1 MLTIPSQIM
10 SLYDELLAKTAVPV
24 QSHFLYKKWLRY
36 YPDFCHKYH
45 FEPSTKQNISRFLDK
60 LEEKKQNEPQK
71 KQAGQAISI
80 FYKVRLPNSEK
91 TGDKKVT
98 AKKKGL
104 PSPSTSEKLLT
115 NADWTSVYNS
125 LDAEIK
131 IRHYSPK
138 TLKAYRGW
146 VRQFQNFTKS
156 KNPELLSNT
165 DVKDFLTFLAVKRK
179 VSASSQNQ
187 AFNAL
192 LFFFRHILKTE
203 FGEIK
208 DIPRAKRKPYIP
220 VVLSR
225 QEVDAIVDNL
235 SHPYGLVVKL
245 LYGCGLRL
253 SECLNLRINNFN
265 FDNLILTVHDG
276 KGKKDRT
283 VPLPEKIIPDLKKHL
298 ASVISLHENDLAS
311 GYAGAFMFDQ
321 MEKKFKNAAKELIWQ
336 WFFPA
341 KILTLLPDTQEY
353 RRYHLHDTHVQ
364 KAIKRAVKKAKI
376 LKRASAHTFRHSF
389 ASHLLQANY
398 DIRTIQELLGHSDL
412 KTTMMYCHLFFVLSS
427 NPLAGSQLSL
437 GNGKS
442 FR

>member
-1 MLTIPSQIM
+1 MLEIPSQIKR
-10 SLYDELLAKTAVPV
+10 LYDELLVKRAVPER
-24 QSHFLYKKWLRY
+24 SRFLYKKWLRY
-36 YPDFCHKYH
+36 YLDFCHKYR
-45 FEPSTKQNISRFLDK
+45 FEPTKGQNLSKFLAK
-60 LEEKKQNEPQK
+60 LKDKKQNEHQQ
-71 KQAGQAISI
+71 KQAAHAISI
-80 FYKVRLPNSEK
+80 FYEIRWPHSKKE
-91 TGDKKVT
+91 GDNKET
-98 AKKKGL
+98 RKKKEL
-104 PSPSTSEKLLT
+104 PLQNTSEKLLI
-115 NADWTSVYNS
+115 NADWTSVYND

-156 KNPELLSNT
+156 KDAKLLSNT

-208 DIPRAKRKPYIP
+208 DVPRAKRKPYIP

-225 QEVDAIVDNL
+225 QEIDAIIDNL
-235 SHPYGLVVKL
+235 SHPYELVVKL

-283 VPLPEKIIPDLKKHL
+283 VPLPEKTIPDLKKHL

-311 GYAGAFMFDQ
+311 GYGGAFMFDQ
-321 MEKKFKNAAKELIWQ
+321 LEKKYKNVAKDLIWQ

-341 KILTLLPDTQEY
+341 KTLTFVPADTREY
-353 RRYHLHDTHVQ
+353 RR
-364 KAIKRAVKKAKI
+364 
-376 LKRASAHTFRHSF
+376 F
-389 ASHLLQANY
+389 ALVCQ
-398 DIRTIQELLGHSDL
+398 
-412 KTTMMYCHLFFVLSS
+412 
-427 NPLAGSQLSL
+427 
-437 GNGKS
+437 GKLNLMII
-442 FR
+442 

>member
-1 MLTIPSQIM
+1 MLKIPSQIM
-10 SLYDELLAKTAVPV
+10 SLYDELLAETGIPV
-24 QSHFLYKKWLRY
+24 RSHFLYKKWLRY
-36 YPDFCHKYH
+36 YLDFCHKYH
-45 FEPSTKQNISRFLDK
+45 FEPSTRENISLFLNK
-60 LEEKKQNEPQK
+60 LEEKNQNELQR
-71 KQAGQAISI
+71 KQAAHAISI
-80 FYKVRLPNSEK
+80 FHEIRLPNSEK
-91 TGDKKVT
+91 RGDNEVIP
-98 AKKKGL
+98 KKKGL
-104 PSPSTSEKLLT
+104 PSPDTSVKLLT

-156 KNPELLSNT
+156 KGPQLLCNA

-192 LFFFRHILKTE
+192 LFFFRHILKTQ

-208 DIPRAKRKPYIP
+208 DVPRAKRKPYIP

-225 QEVDAIVDNL
+225 PEIDTIVANL
-235 SHPYGLVVKL
+235 SHPYELVVNL

-253 SECLNLRINNFN
+253 SECLNLRINSFN

-276 KGKKDRT
+276 KGQKDRT

-298 ASVISLHENDLAS
+298 DLVISLHENDLAS

-321 MEKKFKNAAKELIWQ
+321 LEKKYKNAAKKLIWQ

-341 KILTLLPDTQEY
+341 KTLTLLPDTQEY

-398 DIRTIQELLGHSDL
+398 DIRTIQELLGHSDI
-412 KTTMMYCHLFFVLSS
+412 KTTMIYTHTLKSMTIKEAKS
-427 NPLAGSQLSL
+427 PLD
-437 GNGKS
+437 
-442 FR
+442 F

>member
-1 MLTIPSQIM
+1 MQYQFFTKSDCPIMKKEVIMKLIP
-10 SLYDELLAKTAVPV
+10 
-24 QSHFLYKKWLRY
+24 
-36 YPDFCHKYH
+36 
-45 FEPSTKQNISRFLDK
+45 
-60 LEEKKQNEPQK
+60 
-71 KQAGQAISI
+71 
-80 FYKVRLPNSEK
+80 
-91 TGDKKVT
+91 
-98 AKKKGL
+98 KKKGL
-104 PSPSTSEKLLT
+104 PSPDTSVKLLT

-156 KNPELLSNT
+156 KGPQLLCNA

-192 LFFFRHILKTE
+192 LFFFRHILKTQ

-208 DIPRAKRKPYIP
+208 DVPRAKRKPYIP

-225 QEVDAIVDNL
+225 PEIDTIVANL
-235 SHPYGLVVKL
+235 SHPYELVVNL

-253 SECLNLRINNFN
+253 SECLNLRINSFN

-276 KGKKDRT
+276 KGQKDRT

-298 ASVISLHENDLAS
+298 DLVISLHENDLAS

-321 MEKKFKNAAKELIWQ
+321 LEKKYKNAAKELIWQ
-336 WFFPA
+336 WFFPS
-341 KILTLLPDTQEY
+341 KTLTLLPDTQEY

-398 DIRTIQELLGHSDL
+398 DIRTIQELLGHSDI
-412 KTTMMYCHLFFVLSS
+412 KTTMIYTHTLKSMTIKEAKS
-427 NPLAGSQLSL
+427 PLD
-437 GNGKS
+437 
-442 FR
+442 F